1 MSTPVK
7 VLLVDDHRMMRQGLR
22 SLIDEDPGLT
32 VVAEADNGRQ
42 ALEAVRAGDVDLV
55 ITDVGMPDLNGIEAA
70 RAILSLKPNVK
81 ILALSMH
88 ADRRF
93 VAEMLRAGARG
104 YILKEGAYDEL
115 HEAVREVMAGR
126 TYLSPPVAG
135 VTTEQDTVPRNSA
148 YTTLTPRER
157 EVLRLM
163 AEGYAT
169 KQVALKLKVSV
180 KTVETHRRQI
190 MNKLDLYSVAELT
203 KYAIREGLTTIDL
216 VSTAP

>member
-1 MSTPVK
+1 
-7 VLLVDDHRMMRQGLR
+7 MMRQGLR
-22 SLIDEDPGLT
+22 SLIDSDPSLR

-42 ALEAVRAGDVDLV
+42 ALEVVRAGDVDLV
-55 ITDVGMPDLNGIEAA
+55 ITDVGMPDMNGIEAT
-70 RAILSLKPNVK
+70 RAILSHKPHVK
-81 ILALSMH
+81 VLALSMH

-115 HEAVREVMAGR
+115 HDAVRAVMGGR
-126 TYLSPPVAG
+126 TYLSPPVAD
-135 VTTEQDTVPRNSA
+135 VALDEDATPRNSA

-169 KQVALKLKVSV
+169 KQIAMKLTVSV

-203 KYAIREGLTTIDL
+203 KYAIREGLTTVDL
-216 VSTAP
+216 VSTPP